1 MSPLQHA
8 RLPSILRDTVVSLVR
23 REGPDLTARQLGVLL
38 ICYLEEGPHTVRGLA
53 ARLNV
58 AKPAITRALDRLE
71 EFQFARR
78 LQDPRDRRSII
89 VARTEEGEQFMAQL
103 QGLLDEASRN
113 TSPPRTSALR
123 HIPAYEPLAAVG

>member
-1 MSPLQHA
+1 MTQNQQA
-8 RLPSILRDTVVSLVR
+8 RLTNILRDTVVSLVR

-53 ARLNV
+53 ARLAV

-89 VARTEEGEQFMAQL
+89 VARTHDGEVFMNQL
-103 QGLLDEASRN
+103 RGLLDDASRHAA
-113 TSPPRTSALR
+113 PPRAQGHRTQEM
-123 HIPAYEPLAAVG
+123 HAAVG

>member
-1 MSPLQHA
+1 MSQTQQI
-8 RLPSILRDTVVSLVR
+8 RLTNILRDTIVSLVR

-53 ARLNV
+53 ARLAV

-78 LQDPRDRRSII
+78 MQDPRDRRSIV
-89 VARTEEGEQFMAQL
+89 VARTQDGDAFMDHL
-103 QGLLDEASRN
+103 RGLLDDASRHAGTARAHVGRN
-113 TSPPRTSALR
+113 AEM
-123 HIPAYEPLAAVG
+123 HAAAV

>member
-1 MSPLQHA
+1 MTQTQQA
-8 RLPSILRDTVVSLVR
+8 RLTSILRDTVVSLVR

-53 ARLNV
+53 ARLAV

-78 LQDPRDRRSII
+78 MQDPRDRRSII
-89 VARTEEGEQFMAQL
+89 VARTADGEAFMAHL
-103 QGLLDEASRN
+103 RGLLEEASRHAGHARAGA
-113 TSPPRTSALR
+113 PR
-123 HIPAYEPLAAVG
+123 AAEAHVAAG

>member
-1 MSPLQHA
+1 MSQNQLA
-8 RLPSILRDTVVSLVR
+8 RLPNILRDTVVSLVR

-71 EFQFARR
+71 EFQLARR
-78 LQDPRDRRSII
+78 LQDPRDRRSIV
-89 VARTEEGEQFMAQL
+89 VARTTDGEQFMEQL
-103 QGLLDEASRN
+103 RILLDEASRQAGN
-113 TSPPRTSALR
+113 GRPPIFR
-123 HIPAYEPLAAVG
+123 PLEQHAAAG